1 MTDTRKPNLFRK
13 LLTNQNGIMRN
24 TITITFV
31 CVLLACQDQNKQQPF
46 GSIEVFDKSLTSIL
60 DTTAAIEII
69 ATGHEWTEGPLWI
82 EKESMLL
89 YSDIPR
95 NKIYK
100 WTAKDG
106 AGVYLDSAG
115 YTGAKPRGGELG
127 SNGLLLN
134 AAGQLVLCQH
144 GNRQMAVMDAPI
156 DSPKPKFKPL
166 AASFEGRRFN
176 SPNDAT
182 FRSNGDLFFTDPPYG
197 LEGYVD
203 DPEKELPFQGVFK
216 MSNGQVSLLTDSIT
230 RPNGIALINN
240 EKTLLVANS
249 DGPKAFWYLYDLDEK
264 DSLTNPRLLL
274 DARPFQGEGVKGGP
288 DGLKVDAGGNIFATG
303 PGGVFIFNASGKLL
317 ARIKIPEACSNVAL
331 TADGKTLFI
340 TADMHVLRI
349 VMRK

>member
-1 MTDTRKPNLFRK
+1 MRYQILGILVIICMGCNTNLK
-13 LLTNQNGIMRN
+13 NGYT
-24 TITITFV
+24 TI
-31 CVLLACQDQNKQQPF
+31 
-46 GSIEVFDKSLTSIL
+46 GSIEIFDAEALTVL
-60 DTTAAIEII
+60 DTSAPIEII

-249 DGPKAFWYLYDLDEK
+249 DGPKAFWYLYDLDER

-288 DGLKVDAGGNIFATG
+288 DGLKVDASGNIFATG
-303 PGGVFIFNASGKLL
+303 PGGVFILNASGKLL